1 MMLHMENYC
10 QLILLL
16 LFVVSLVGSLTRSD
30 YNSVYSLLSYAY
42 LATYKGKN
50 SLSETLLNMIII
62 TIVVTL
68 SDIWAIVIQ

>member
-1 MMLHMENYC
+1 MLHMENYC

-16 LFVVSLVGSLTRSD
+16 LFVISLVGSLARSD

-50 SLSETLLNMIII
+50 SLS
-62 TIVVTL
+62 
-68 SDIWAIVIQ
+68 